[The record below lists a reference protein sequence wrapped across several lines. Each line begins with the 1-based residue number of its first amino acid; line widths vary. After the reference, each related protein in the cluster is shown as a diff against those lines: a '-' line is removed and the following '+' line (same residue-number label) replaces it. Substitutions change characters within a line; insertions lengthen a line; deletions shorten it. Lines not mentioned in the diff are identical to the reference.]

1 MSSDVSSGS
10 DRPAK
15 PATSVNFESIP
26 ETLTDRGRWLLWEY
40 EWHGEKWDK
49 VPIHPKRGHK
59 SDPTSSDTWVSF
71 DEIQEA
77 YERRNTDG
85 VGFAFSSDDLVVG
98 IDLDDC
104 VEADWS
110 DDVIDRLDT
119 WTERS
124 PSKTGYHLYL
134 LGVLPD
140 GGNRSGDVELYDQ
153 NRFFTVTG
161 DHVETTPEEVKQRND
176 QLREIHR
183 EYVTGESQET
193 TTEDGSDPSSPV
205 DIDDQE
211 LITKAKNAE
220 NGDKFRR
227 LWSGVTSGY
236 ESHSEAD
243 EALCNLLAFWTGKDE
258 QRMDS
263 LFRQSGLMRDKWE
276 RDDYA
281 ERTISNAV
289 SYVSDVYDPSTDGSS
304 LSNSKGLTDENGVP
318 VNGFADRTDSR
329 VVTPQNLKA
338 EAGLGEDKSIADLND
353 KQKAA
358 AVWRLI
364 KQSERYH
371 VRHSR
376 DDGTVWGYDNDAGIW
391 KPDGER
397 TLRFACRKGLTA
409 EHYGANVLRELET
422 QVRADPYVEIDADTL
437 GVESGRIAVKNGL
450 VDLSKAADARS
461 DAVRPLE
468 PEDFATSRLTVEYDP
483 DAHRD
488 LWEDFVGDVIEPA
501 KQKAVQEY
509 VGYCLHRGAM
519 PFNRALL
526 LVGSGANG
534 KSTFLNTVR
543 KLLGPENTESK
554 PLHKFGGRWAT
565 ADLQGKIANIDA
577 DLSEGSLSKNGVAM
591 FKRLVGD
598 DTVTAERK
606 QKDPFTFKPDAKH
619 LYACNKVP
627 DVSSFVTDDDAAF
640 WRRWII
646 VEFPHYFPPDQRDP
660 TLEDRL
666 TSDEALSGV
675 LLWAIQGY
683 ARLMD
688 QGHFTNIETQ
698 AGEIRRLWQSWGESV
713 DEFIVECLEHDPD
726 ADNISTSAVNDIYT
740 EWCRREGKHAEPN
753 RGTVTKKIKDTS
765 DDFGYKQS
773 VRVTDKKNPT
783 NGYTRLGF
791 TDDAPTLESVESDDS
806 SSDDD
811 ADGRNSG
818 LGEYK

>member
-15 PATSVNFESIP
+15 PTTSVNFESIP
-26 ETLTDRGRWLLWEY
+26 ETLTNRGRWLLWEY
-40 EWHGEKWDK
+40 EWNGEKWDK

-193 TTEDGSDPSSPV
+193 TTEDESDPSSPV

-220 NGDKFRR
+220 NGDKFRG

-236 ESHSEAD
+236 TSHSEAD

-289 SYVSDVYDPSTDGSS
+289 SYVSNVYDPSTDGYS

-376 DDGTVWGYDNDAGIW
+376 DDGTVWGYDTDAGIW

-543 KLLGPENTESK
+543 ELLGPENTESK

-791 TDDAPTLESVESDDS
+791 TDDTPSLESVESDDS